1 MDMIGS
7 VVTAGAV
14 VLGIALMAFAVG
26 KTMVSLP
33 AFGGGLPTSTG
44 IETTFNTT
52 MAAVNVNS
60 ATAFSILSVSPLVL
74 GAAIIISLLVGAF
87 VVYKATD

>member
-1 MDMIGS
+1 MI
-7 VVTAGAV
+7 VTAGAV
-14 VLGIALMAFAVG
+14 ILGIALMTFAVG

-52 MAAVNVNS
+52 MAAVNTNS
-60 ATAFSILSVSPLVL
+60 ATAFNILSVSPLVL
-74 GAAIIISLLVGAF
+74 GAALIISILVGAF
-87 VVYKATD
+87 VIFGPGEG